1 MIGFG
6 VVVVLENGAAVVF
19 LCPGSIAKDPVN
31 FKSSFKAKYFV
42 DAYLVFELKE
52 NWYPMG
58 AKLQPIQ
65 IRERSQQA

>member
-19 LCPGSIAKDPVN
+19 LCPGSIAKDSVN

-58 AKLQPIQ
+58 VKLQPIQ

>member
-42 DAYLVFELKE
+42 DAYLVFELKG

-58 AKLQPIQ
+58 AKLQLIQ